1 MAAHNPRTDLATHE
15 VFNQPPPLED
25 YNLCRSDAALV
36 EALAREGAAGH
47 AAAIDAYG
55 AELGQAE
62 NLEHGRLANVFPPV
76 LKTHDRYGQRVDEA
90 EFHPGYHALM
100 ALGMKHGQH
109 SIAWEGKPGG
119 HVAHAA
125 MLYMMYQ
132 VEAGVCC
139 PLTMTYAVKPALQH
153 QPEATAF
160 WQQGVMSRSY
170 DSRSIPAAQKTGLT
184 MGMAM
189 TEKQG
194 GSDIRANTTRAVAR
208 GRQGPGEIYEL
219 TGHKWFC
226 SAPMCDAFL
235 TLAYTE
241 EDAGVSC
248 FLVPR
253 WRQDG
258 SRNAIQLQR
267 LKDKLGNKAN
277 ASSEIEYHGAEAI
290 MVGEE
295 GRGVRTI
302 ISMVTHTRLDCTI
315 GPTALMRQAVI
326 QAGHHVEHRMAFQR
340 KLSQQPLMRNVIADL
355 SLEQEAATMLSMRL
369 ARAFDEG
376 ARDEQSAAFARLG
389 VAVGKYWTCKRV
401 GVVVGEAMECLGGA
415 GYVEETILPRL
426 YRESPLNGI
435 WEGSGNVICLD
446 VLRAMQREPES
457 VEAFVAEINAARGR
471 DTRLDRAID
480 DLMGELGRLEDIEF
494 RARAVVERMALTL
507 QATLLTAHAPT
518 AVADAFLAS
527 RLDGNW
533 GHAFGTL
540 EPGLDLQPMIDRAT
554 PVAA

>member
-1 MAAHNPRTDLATHE
+1 MAAFNPRTELATHD
-15 VFNQPPPLED
+15 VFNQPPPLENYSLYRCD
-25 YNLCRSDAALV
+25 PALV
-36 EALAREGAAGH
+36 EALAREGAAAH
-47 AAAIDAYG
+47 VAAVESYG
-55 AELGQAE
+55 AELGTAE
-62 NLEHGRLANVFPPV
+62 NLEHGRLANAVPPV
-76 LKTHDRYGQRVDEA
+76 LRTHDRYGHRVDEA
-90 EFHPGYHALM
+90 EFHPSYHALM

-109 SIAWEGKPGG
+109 SIAWEGQPGG

-139 PLTMTYAVKPALQH
+139 PLTMTYAATPALLN

-160 WQQGVMSRSY
+160 WRDGVMSRSY
-170 DSRSIPAAQKTGLT
+170 DGRSIPAAEKAGLT
-184 MGMAM
+184 IGMAM

-194 GSDIRANTTRAVAR
+194 GSDVRANTTRAVPR
-208 GRQGPGEIYEL
+208 GRGGPGETYDL

-235 TLAYTE
+235 TLAYAE
-241 EDAGVSC
+241 EEAGVSC

-277 ASSEIEYHGAEAI
+277 ASSEIEYHGAEAVMI
-290 MVGEE
+290 GEE

-302 ISMVTHTRLDCTI
+302 IDMVTHTRLDCAI
-315 GPTALMRQAVI
+315 GPTALMRQAVV
-326 QAGHHVEHRMAFQR
+326 QAAHHVAHRMAFQR

-376 ARDEQSAAFARLG
+376 ASDAQAAAFARLA

-415 GYVEETILPRL
+415 GYVEEGIMPRL

-457 VEAFVAEINAARGR
+457 VEAFVGEINAARGR

-480 DLMGELGRLEDIEF
+480 QLMAELARPEDMEV

-507 QATLLTAHAPT
+507 QATLLTADAPT
-518 AVADAFLAS
+518 AVAEAFLAS
-527 RLDGNW
+527 RLDGHW

-540 EPGLDLQPMIDRAT
+540 EPGLDLHPLIDRAT
-554 PVAA
+554 PLAA